1 MNQATAATTL
11 DAPLEA
17 LIDRIRAYNPT
28 VDTELLARA
37 YTFARQAHA
46 GQVRDSGESY
56 FQHPVE
62 VARILAELQVDVAT
76 IAAGLLHDV
85 LEDTP
90 VTVEELTE
98 HFGPEIA
105 RLVDGVTKL
114 SKIPFQS
121 REAQQAENLRKMF
134 LAMAE
139 DLRVVLIKLADR
151 LHNMRTLRHLPPERQ
166 RKVARETLEI
176 YAPLAHRLGIWQL
189 KWEMEDLALR
199 YLDPTAYYQLVQAVA
214 KKRTEREGELEEVM
228 EILRRKLAEMGIAGR
243 VQGRPK
249 HFYSIYQKMR
259 TQGRSLD
266 EIYDLMAV
274 RVIVGDVKD
283 CYAVLGMV
291 HSLWKPIPGRF
302 KDFVA
307 MPKSNLYQ
315 SLHTTVIGP
324 RGEPLEVQI
333 RTQEMHEV
341 AERGIAAHWLYK
353 EKRTASAFD
362 AKVAWLR
369 QVMEWLREMKD
380 PHEFME
386 TLKIDLFEDEVFV
399 FTPKGDVKNL
409 PAGSTPVDFAFSVHT
424 DIGLRCAGAKVN
436 GRLVPLHYRLRNGEI
451 VEIVTGKHA
460 QPSQD
465 WLNFVKTSKARS
477 KIRSYLKEARREQSL
492 AHGREM
498 LEREARRLGID
509 LAEAAKEDAL
519 AQLSRRYG
527 LASVEDLYSAIGF
540 GRISAAQALA
550 RLVGK
555 EELAEHAHRRPETPV
570 RPGRGETDAG
580 SSIVVEGA
588 DNLLVRFSKCCSP
601 VPGDAIVGYITRG
614 RGISVHRADCPNLQQ
629 MLVEPDRQVQVR
641 WRSVAGVLYP
651 VDLQIE
657 AHDRVNLLSNII
669 NAISDG
675 KTNIEAVQTRTTR
688 HHLAIIHVVVDIDGM
703 PHLADLM
710 RRLRQVEGVID
721 VRRAQ
726 ASSPASPAAP
736 GPVRHAPEV

>member
-1 MNQATAATTL
+1 MAGQGVKPSEPA
-11 DAPLEA
+11 LEA
-17 LIDRIRAYNPT
+17 LVERVRAYNP
-28 VDTELLARA
+28 DADLGLLVRA
-37 YTFARQAHA
+37 YEFARQAHA
-46 GQVRDSGESY
+46 GQYRDSGESF

-62 VARILAELQVDVAT
+62 VARVLAELQVDVAT
-76 IAAGLLHDV
+76 VAAGLLHDV

-90 VTVEELTE
+90 VTVEQLAAAFT
-98 HFGPEIA
+98 PEIA

-121 REAQQAENLRKMF
+121 SEAQQAENLRKMF

-176 YAPLAHRLGIWQL
+176 YAPLAHRLGIWQI
-189 KWEMEDLALR
+189 KWEMEDLSLR

-214 KKRTEREGELEEVM
+214 LRRTEREAELEEVM
-228 EILRRKLAEMGIAGR
+228 GVLRQKLSEMGIHGR

-266 EIYDLMAV
+266 QIYDLLAV
-274 RVIVGDVKD
+274 RVIVDDIKD

-291 HSLWKPIPGRF
+291 HTLWKPIPGRF
-302 KDFVA
+302 KDYIA

-333 RTQEMHEV
+333 RTQAMHEV

-353 EKRTASAFD
+353 ESRAQSAFD

-369 QVMEWLREMKD
+369 QVLEWLREMKD

-399 FTPKGDVKNL
+399 FTPKGDVKSL
-409 PAGSTPVDFAFSVHT
+409 PAGSTPVDFAFLVHT

-436 GRLVPLHYRLRNGEI
+436 GRLVPLDYKLRNGEI
-451 VEIVTGKHA
+451 VEILTAKHA

-465 WLNFVKTSKARS
+465 WLAFVKTSRARS
-477 KIRSYLKEARREQSL
+477 KIRSFLKEAQREQSL
-492 AHGREM
+492 ERGKEL

-509 LAEAAKEDAL
+509 LSEALRGDTL
-519 AQLSRRYG
+519 ASLLRRYG
-527 LASVEDLYSAIGF
+527 LSSLEDLYCAVGF
-540 GRISAAQALA
+540 GRTPAAQVLA
-550 RLVGK
+550 RLAGR
-555 EELAEHAHRRPETPV
+555 EEPEVRPPRRRPEGSV
-570 RPGRGETDAG
+570 RSGRPEIAAG
-580 SSIVVEGA
+580 VVVEGA
-588 DNLLVRFSKCCSP
+588 DNLMVRFSRCCSP
-601 VPGDAIVGYITRG
+601 VPGDPIMGYVTRG
-614 RGISVHRADCPNLQQ
+614 RGISVHRVDCPNLRE
-629 MLVEPDRQVQVR
+629 LLADSARKVDVR
-641 WRSVAGVLYP
+641 WNGAPGAVYP
-651 VDLQIE
+651 VGLQIE
-657 AHDRVNLLSNII
+657 ARDRVNLLSNVI

-675 KTNIEAVQTRTTR
+675 KTNIESVHTRTTR
-688 HHLAIIHVVVDIDGM
+688 DHMAIIHVVVDISGLDHM
-703 PHLADLM
+703 NEVV
-710 RRLRQVEGVID
+710 RRVRQVQGVMA
-721 VRRAQ
+721 VHRA
-726 ASSPASPAAP
+726 PPP
-736 GPVRHAPEV
+736 G

>member
-1 MNQATAATTL
+1 MSNASTLAAL
-11 DAPLEA
+11 DEPLQA
-17 LIDRIRAYNPT
+17 LIERIRAYNPP
-28 VDTELLARA
+28 VDTDLLVRA
-37 YTFARQAHA
+37 YNFAAEAHE
-46 GQVRDSGESY
+46 GQVRDSGESF

-62 VARILAELQVDVAT
+62 VARILAELEVDVAT
-76 IAAGLLHDV
+76 VAAGLLHDV

-90 VTVEELTE
+90 VTVEELEKAFT
-98 HFGPEIA
+98 PEIA

-228 EILRRKLAEMGIAGR
+228 EILRARLAEMGITGR

-259 TQGRSLD
+259 TQNRSLD

-274 RVIVGDVKD
+274 RVLVDDVKA

-302 KDFVA
+302 KDFIA

-315 SLHTTVIGP
+315 SLHTSVIGP

-333 RTQEMHEV
+333 RTQQMHDV

-353 EKRTASAFD
+353 EKRSATAFD

-409 PAGSTPVDFAFSVHT
+409 PAGATPVDFAFSVHT
-424 DIGLRCAGAKVN
+424 DIGLHCAGAKVN
-436 GRLVPLHYRLRNGEI
+436 GRLTSLDYRLKNGEI
-451 VEIVTGKHA
+451 VEIITAKHA

-477 KIRSYLKEARREQSL
+477 KIRSFLKEARREQSVER
-492 AHGREM
+492 GRQL
-498 LEREARRLGID
+498 LEREARRYGID
-509 LAEAAKEDAL
+509 LAEASRNDGIPQL
-519 AQLSRRYG
+519 ARRYG
-527 LASVEDLYSAIGF
+527 LATPEDLYSAIGF
-540 GRISAAQALA
+540 GRISPVHALGRLVGREELLA
-550 RLVGK
+550 RLRQKRLESAGRLSRTTPASVGV
-555 EELAEHAHRRPETPV
+555 T
-570 RPGRGETDAG
+570 
-580 SSIVVEGA
+580 VEGA
-588 DNLLVRFSKCCSP
+588 DNLLIRFSKCCSP
-601 VPGDAIVGYITRG
+601 VPGDAIVGYVTRG
-614 RGISVHRADCPNLQQ
+614 RGISVHRADCPNVQSALEDPERR
-629 MLVEPDRQVQVR
+629 VEVR
-641 WRSVAGVLYP
+641 WNRVPGAVYP
-651 VDLQIE
+651 VDLHIE

-688 HHLAIIHVVVDIDGM
+688 QQLAIINVVVDVGGM
-703 PHLADLM
+703 DQLNELV
-710 RRLRQVEGVID
+710 RRIRQVEGVIE
-721 VRRAQ
+721 VRRAE
-726 ASSPASPAAP
+726 PAAP
-736 GPVRHAPEV
+736 DRG

>member
-1 MNQATAATTL
+1 MSSGVQAAAAL

-17 LIDRIRAYNPT
+17 LIERVRAYHPS
-28 VDTELLARA
+28 VDTELLAKA
-37 YTFARQAHA
+37 YRFAQEAHA
-46 GQVRDSGESY
+46 GQLRDSGES
-56 FQHPVE
+56 FFSHPVE
-62 VARILAELQVDVAT
+62 VARILADLEVDVAT

-90 VTVEELTE
+90 VTVEELEQAFT
-98 HFGPEIA
+98 PEIA

-166 RKVARETLEI
+166 RKVAQETLEI

-214 KKRTEREGELEEVM
+214 KKRAEREGELEEVM
-228 EILRRKLAEMGIAGR
+228 EILRARLREMGIDGR

-259 TQGRSLD
+259 TQGRTLD

-274 RVIVGDVKD
+274 RVIVNDVKE

-302 KDFVA
+302 KDFIA

-333 RTQEMHEV
+333 RTQQMHEV

-353 EKRTASAFD
+353 ERRSATAFD

-369 QVMEWLREMKD
+369 QVMEWLREMKDQD

-399 FTPKGDVKNL
+399 FTPKGDVKSL
-409 PAGSTPVDFAFSVHT
+409 PAGATPVDFAFAVHT
-424 DIGLRCAGAKVN
+424 DIGLRCTGAKVN
-436 GRLVPLHYRLRNGEI
+436 GRLVPLDYRLRNGEI
-451 VEIVTGKHA
+451 VEIVTAKHG

-465 WLNFVKTSKARS
+465 WLKFVKTSKARS
-477 KIRSYLKEARREQSL
+477 KIRSFLKEARREQSIEK
-492 AHGREM
+492 GREL
-498 LEREARRLGID
+498 LEREAKRFGID
-509 LAEAAKEDAL
+509 LAEASRHDAL
-519 AQLSRRYG
+519 ASVARRYG

-540 GRISAAQALA
+540 GRISPVHALG
-550 RLVGK
+550 RLVGR
-555 EELAEHAHRRPETPV
+555 EELLARARQQRLQEAGPRHGRTTPATV
-570 RPGRGETDAG
+570 GV
-580 SSIVVEGA
+580 SVEGA
-588 DNLLVRFSKCCSP
+588 DNVLIRFSKCCSP
-601 VPGDAIVGYITRG
+601 VPGDPIVGYVTRG
-614 RGISVHRADCPNLQQ
+614 RGISVHRADCPNVQT
-629 MLVEPDRQVQVR
+629 LVDEPQRRVEVR
-641 WRSVAGVLYP
+641 WNRVPGAVYP
-651 VDLQIE
+651 VELRIE
-657 AHDRVNLLSNII
+657 AHDRVNLLSNVI

-675 KTNIEAVQTRTTR
+675 KTNIEAVHTRTTR
-688 HHLAIIHVVVDIDGM
+688 QHLAIIHVVVDVGGM
-703 PHLADLM
+703 DHLDDVV
-710 RRLRQVEGVID
+710 RRVRKVEGIID
-721 VRRAQ
+721 VRRAEPV
-726 ASSPASPAAP
+726 SSGAGESRP
-736 GPVRHAPEV
+736 